1 MIYVHEK
8 DEIKPCPFCDGRAKL
23 VFIPGDYGYTENMYK
38 VECTK
43 CGASIIRSEKCVN
56 DAWNRRVGDEG

>member
-1 MIYVHEK
+1 MPLLWWTSKI
-8 DEIKPCPFCDGRAKL
+8 G
-23 VFIPGDYGYTENMYK
+23 FIPGDYGYTENMYK